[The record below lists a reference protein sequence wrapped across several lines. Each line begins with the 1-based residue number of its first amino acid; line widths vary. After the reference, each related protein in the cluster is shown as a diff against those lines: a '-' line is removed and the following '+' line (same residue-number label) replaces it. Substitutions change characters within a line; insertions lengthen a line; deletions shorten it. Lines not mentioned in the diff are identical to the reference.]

1 VTCRVLG
8 VRRQGYYEF
17 VAGVKSA
24 RDQQNELL
32 LKHIEKV
39 HEESRGTYGWPRVH
53 AELTLGLGLA
63 VNHKRVARLMR
74 EAGIQGLY
82 RRRHRGCTVRDPAAD
97 PYPDLVERR
106 FSVEA
111 PDQLW
116 LTDITE
122 HGTEEGKL
130 YCAAV
135 LDAYSRRIIG
145 WSIDDN
151 MRTALVTD
159 APGMA
164 ITRRRPTPANSTI
177 MHSDH
182 GSQFTSWAFGKR
194 LQAAGLLGS
203 MGSIGDCYDNSMME
217 SFWGTMQLELLDSRT
232 WNTRAELANAIF
244 EWIECWYNPKRR
256 HSSTGMLSPLDYEA
270 HHTGPDQDH

>member
-1 VTCRVLG
+1 LN
-8 VRRQGYYEF
+8 VRRQGYYEWLS
-17 VAGVKSA
+17 GEKSV
-24 RDQQNELL
+24 RVQENELL
-32 LKHIEKV
+32 LKHIEKI

-82 RRRHRGCTVRDPAAD
+82 RRRGRGCTVRDPAAD

-106 FSVEA
+106 FSVQA

-145 WSIDDN
+145 WSIDDK

-159 APGMA
+159 ALGMA
-164 ITRRRPTPANSTI
+164 SPAGARIRPTPRSCTATP
-177 MHSDH
+177 
-182 GSQFTSWAFGKR
+182 ARK
-194 LQAAGLLGS
+194 A
-203 MGSIGDCYDNSMME
+203 
-217 SFWGTMQLELLDSRT
+217 
-232 WNTRAELANAIF
+232 
-244 EWIECWYNPKRR
+244 
-256 HSSTGMLSPLDYEA
+256 SSTGGRNTVCLER
-270 HHTGPDQDH
+270 G